1 MVVKSGIQEG
11 GREGREGEE
20 REWRGIPVRRAPPP
34 PEKVEWGVPPW
45 IEGDEK
51 RLVDALALALGAKVH
66 VALGERGGRLAPEAG
81 GGPDE
86 ELSAL
91 QSRCGSGG
99 GGGPCQNWKSG
110 REGRGDS

>member
-1 MVVKSGIQEG
+1 M
-11 GREGREGEE
+11 RH
-20 REWRGIPVRRAPPP
+20 APPP

-91 QSRCGSGG
+91 QSRR
-99 GGGPCQNWKSG
+99 G
-110 REGRGDS
+110 RWTVSKLEGGRGARGQRRNILISTSRQD